1 MSKRYRRIVALLT
14 ALTDVAL
21 INAAFALAYFVRYQL
36 EWPRPVVDEYY
47 VSYDAFLPMSAL
59 FTVVLLLTFSV
70 ERVYEVRRGRP
81 WLDEVYAILNG
92 TTNGAILIMAFFFV
106 TGSPFYS
113 RLIFLYVVVAVVI
126 VLGLGRAARNW
137 ILNLLRK
144 RGIGVDRV
152 LVAGAGETGR
162 TLMQNIMA
170 RPELGYQIVGYVD
183 DDQKKATGAVGRFSG
198 LGTVDDL
205 PAILAKGNVNEV
217 IVTLPWMYHRKI
229 LRIIAE
235 CARSDIRARI
245 VPDLFQMSMSRVDM
259 DNLNGLPLLAMQQ
272 PTISTSGRAVKRA
285 LDALGAAF
293 VLLLTSPFMAL
304 AALAIRLDSP
314 GSILFRQERVGK
326 GELRFT
332 VYKFR
337 TMYRDAEEQLERLKG
352 SNEATG
358 PLFKMKQDPRITR
371 VGRILRRTS
380 IDELPQLYNVLKGDM
395 SLVGPRPPIPREVAQ
410 YQEWHRRR
418 LAVAPGITGLWQVSG
433 RSDVTFDEM
442 VLLDLYYIENWSL
455 FMDFK
460 VLLRTIPQVLFGRGA
475 Y

>member
-1 MSKRYRRIVALLT
+1 MSKRYRRIVALIT
-14 ALTDVAL
+14 AITDVAL
-21 INAAFALAYFVRYQL
+21 INGAFALAYFVRYEL
-36 EWPRPVVDEYY
+36 EWPRAVVDEYY
-47 VSYDAFLPMSAL
+47 VPYEMFLPMAAL
-59 FTVVLLLTFSV
+59 FTVVLLLTFSL
-70 ERVYEVRRGRP
+70 EKVYEVRRGRP

-92 TTNGAILIMAFFFV
+92 TTNGAILVIAFFFL
-106 TGSPFYS
+106 TGSPSYS
-113 RLIFLYVVVAVVI
+113 RLIFLYAVVAVVV
-126 VLGLGRAARNW
+126 VLGLGRAVRNA

-144 RGIGVDRV
+144 RSIGVDRV
-152 LVAGAGETGR
+152 LVVGAGETGR
-162 TLMQNIMA
+162 TLMRNIVA
-170 RPELGYQIVGYVD
+170 QPELGYQIVGYVD
-183 DDQKKATGAVGRFSG
+183 DDQKKANGAVGRFPG
-198 LGTVDDL
+198 LGSVDDL
-205 PAILAKGNVNEV
+205 PAILAKGNVDEV

-245 VPDLFQMSMSRVDM
+245 VPDMFQMSMNRVDM
-259 DNLNGLPLLAMQQ
+259 DNLSGLPLLSMRQ
-272 PTISTSGRAVKRA
+272 PTISTSGRAIKRA
-285 LDALGAAF
+285 LDVLGATF

-314 GSILFRQERVGK
+314 GPILFLQERVGK
-326 GELRFT
+326 GESRFM

-337 TMYRDAEEQLERLKG
+337 TMFCDAEQQLERLKG
-352 SNEATG
+352 RNEATG
-358 PLFKMKQDPRITR
+358 PLFKMKRDPRITR
-371 VGRILRRTS
+371 VGRVLRRTS
-380 IDELPQLYNVLKGDM
+380 IDELPQLYNVLIGDM

-433 RSDVTFDEM
+433 RSDLTFDEM

-455 FMDFK
+455 FMDVI

>member
-1 MSKRYRRIVALLT
+1 VALIT
-14 ALTDVAL
+14 ALTDVLL
-21 INAAFALAYFVRYQL
+21 INVAFALAYFVRYEL
-36 EWPRPVVDEYY
+36 EWPRAVVDEYY
-47 VSYDAFLPMSAL
+47 VPYQTFLPMAAL
-59 FTVVLLLTFSV
+59 FTAVLLLTFSV
-70 ERVYEVRRGRP
+70 EKVYEVRRGRP

-92 TTNGAILIMAFFFV
+92 TTNGTILVIAFFFL

-113 RLIFLYVVVAVVI
+113 RLIFMYAVVAVVV
-126 VLGLGRAARNW
+126 VLGIGRAARNS

-152 LVAGAGETGR
+152 LVVGAGETGR
-162 TLMQNIMA
+162 TLMRNIVA
-170 RPELGYQIVGYVD
+170 QPELGFQIIGYVD
-183 DDQKKATGAVGRFSG
+183 DDQKKAAGAVGRFSG

-205 PAILAKGNVNEV
+205 PAILAQGHVDEV

-245 VPDLFQMSMSRVDM
+245 VPDMFQMSISHVNL
-259 DNLNGLPLLAMQQ
+259 DNLNGLPLLSMQQ
-272 PTISTSGRAVKRA
+272 PAISVSGRAVKRA
-285 LDALGAAF
+285 LDVLGAAV
-293 VLLLTSPFMAL
+293 VLLLTSPLMAL
-304 AALAIRLDSP
+304 AALGIRLDSP
-314 GSILFRQERVGK
+314 GPILFRQERVGK
-326 GELRFT
+326 GESRFA

-337 TMYRDAEEQLERLKG
+337 TMYRDAEEQLDRLKG
-352 SNEATG
+352 RNEATG
-358 PLFKMKQDPRITR
+358 PLFKIKDDPRITR

-395 SLVGPRPPIPREVAQ
+395 SLVGPRPPLPREVTQ

-418 LAVAPGITGLWQVSG
+418 LAVAPGLTGLWQVSG
-433 RSDVTFDEM
+433 RSDLTFDEM

-455 FMDFK
+455 FMDLK